1 MEQIINSEKTIE
13 VADLSKPFLRHS
25 LDIQFFSSEEL
36 PTDDVGDVDN
46 PVDDELIDDN
56 PIEDDLGDKEQDLA
70 NPEDDKT
77 SFKDDPQNQAFAQI
91 RREKEAAV
99 AQLKQMDAF
108 ISQQYGEY
116 GIHTFEQYQ
125 EALKAEQEAQQRQQY
140 VDAGLP
146 DEVID
151 KLSRVDEVLQQAEEA
166 QFKQQLADNYSELV
180 KEYPELVKAPQDI
193 SPDVWQ
199 KWQDGKTGL
208 SLTEAFELV
217 NKKAIREHLQA
228 SSKQSTLN
236 KINSKN
242 HVRANGGEGAEDVDL
257 TSVPAETMQAY
268 RQMFAKELRTGKM
281 KEADF
286 VKHYKK
292 SLKG

>member
-1 MEQIINSEKTIE
+1 MEQNINSEKTIE

-25 LDIQFFSSEEL
+25 LNIQFFSSEEL
-36 PTDDVGDVDN
+36 PADDVVDVDD

-56 PIEDDLGDKEQDLA
+56 PVEDDLGDKEQDLA
-70 NPEDDKT
+70 YPEDDKT

-91 RREKEAAV
+91 RRDKEAAE
-99 AQLKQMDAF
+99 AQLRQMDAF

-116 GIHTFEQYQ
+116 GIHTFAEYQ

-140 VDAGLP
+140 VEAGLP
-146 DEVID
+146 EEVID

-166 QFKQQLADNYSELV
+166 KFKQQLADNYSELQ
-180 KEYPELVKAPQDI
+180 KEYPDLVKAPQDI
-193 SPDVWQ
+193 TPEVWQ
-199 KWQDGKTGL
+199 KWNDGVTGL
-208 SLTEAFELV
+208 SLTEAYELV

-236 KINSKN
+236 NINSKK
-242 HVRANGGEGAEDVDL
+242 HVRGNGGEGADDVDL
-257 TSVPAETMQAY
+257 TSVPSETMQAY

-286 VKHYKK
+286 VKHYKN
-292 SLKG
+292 SLK

>member
-46 PVDDELIDDN
+46 PVDDELIEDN

-70 NPEDDKT
+70 NPEDEQ

-140 VDAGLP
+140 VEAGLP
-146 DEVID
+146 EEVID

-180 KEYPELVKAPQDI
+180 KEYPDLVKAPQDI

-208 SLTEAFELV
+208 SLTEAYELV
-217 NKKAIREHLQA
+217 NKKTIREHLQA
-228 SSKQSTLN
+228 SSKQSALN

>member
-1 MEQIINSEKTIE
+1 MEQNINSEKTIE

-25 LDIQFFSSEEL
+25 LNIQFFSSEEL
-36 PTDDVGDVDN
+36 PADDVVDVDN

-56 PIEDDLGDKEQDLA
+56 PVEDDLGDKEQDLA
-70 NPEDDKT
+70 DPEDDKT

-91 RREKEAAV
+91 RRDKEAAE
-99 AQLKQMDAF
+99 AQLRQMDAF

-116 GIHTFEQYQ
+116 GIHTFAEYQ

-140 VDAGLP
+140 VEAGLP
-146 DEVID
+146 EEVID

-166 QFKQQLADNYSELV
+166 KFKQQLADNYSELQ
-180 KEYPELVKAPQDI
+180 KEYPDLVKAPQDI
-193 SPDVWQ
+193 TPEVWQ
-199 KWQDGKTGL
+199 KWNDGVTGL
-208 SLTEAFELV
+208 SLTEAYELV

-236 KINSKN
+236 NINSKK
-242 HVRANGGEGAEDVDL
+242 HVRGNGGEGADDVDL
-257 TSVPAETMQAY
+257 TSVPSETMQAY

-286 VKHYKK
+286 VKHYKN
-292 SLKG
+292 SLK

>member
-25 LDIQFFSSEEL
+25 LNIQFFSSEEL
-36 PTDDVGDVDN
+36 PTDDVSDVDN
-46 PVDDELIDDN
+46 PVDDEPIDDN
-56 PIEDDLGDKEQDLA
+56 SIEDDLDDKEQDLA
-70 NPEDDKT
+70 DPEDEP

-166 QFKQQLADNYSELV
+166 QFKNMLADNYSELI
-180 KEYPELVKAPQDI
+180 KEYPDLVKAPQDI
-193 SPDVWQ
+193 SPEVWQ
-199 KWQDGKTGL
+199 KWQDGTTGL
-208 SLTEAFELV
+208 SLTDAYELV
-217 NKKAIREHLQA
+217 NKKTIREHLQA
-228 SSKQSTLN
+228 SSKQSALN

-242 HVRANGGEGAEDVDL
+242 HVRGNGGEGADDVDL
-257 TSVPAETMQAY
+257 TSVPSETMQAY
-268 RQMFAKELRTGKM
+268 RQMFSKELRTGKM
-281 KEADF
+281 KEVDF

-292 SLKG
+292 SLK